1 MDVQNCCPIFCKIHS
16 MKLKKNLFLTTGIIT
31 TAVSFGQT
39 KPEASYAKDFV
50 MPRMRVI
57 VDNDFGG
64 DPDGLFQ
71 LAHQVLSPSAEIRG
85 IIGSHLKPG
94 DPFDASNETAT
105 NAVKKAKEL
114 LSVMKLQDRFSIFEG
129 SNRQL
134 KDSKTP
140 NVSEG
145 AKAIVKEAMRDDVKT
160 PLYILCG
167 AGLTE
172 IASAYLMEPKIA
184 DRIVLV
190 WIGGPEYTDLAT
202 PPPGYTSLEYNLGID
217 IIAGQVVFNDSKI
230 PIWQIP
236 RNAYRETLLAY
247 SELLLK
253 VKPQGKTGEYL
264 TEKIENL
271 MKRVQ
276 QFNLHTGE
284 TYIMGDSP
292 LVLLTALQ
300 SSFEADPS
308 SSFYTNKQSP
318 LINAQ
323 GLYEVNSNGRNIRVY
338 DHLDTR
344 MMFEDFFNKLQLF
357 KTNK

>member
-1 MDVQNCCPIFCKIHS
+1 MKRYRHLLILIFS
-16 MKLKKNLFLTTGIIT
+16 LWTGFVSQAQSTAKN
-31 TAVSFGQT
+31 SF
-39 KPEASYAKDFV
+39 SKDLV
-50 MPRMRVI
+50 VPRMRVI
-57 VDNDFGG
+57 VDNDFSG

-71 LAHQVLSPSAEIRG
+71 LVHQILSPSAEIRG

-94 DPFDASNETAT
+94 DGFDSSSETAT
-105 NAVKKAKEL
+105 NAVKKVKEL
-114 LSVMKLQDRFSIFEG
+114 LEVMKLQNAFPVYEG
-129 SNRQL
+129 SNLQL
-134 KDSKTP
+134 KDTKTP
-140 NVSEG
+140 NISEG

-160 PLYILCG
+160 PLYVLCG

-172 IASAYLMEPKIA
+172 IASAYLLEPKIA
-184 DRIVLV
+184 NRLTLV

-202 PPPGYTSLEYNLGID
+202 PPPGYTPLEYNLGID
-217 IIAGQVVFNDSKI
+217 ITAGQVVFNDSKI

-236 RNAYRETLLAY
+236 RNAYRQTLLSY

-264 TEKIENL
+264 SEKIESL

-276 QFNLHTGE
+276 QFNLHIGE

-308 SSFYTNKQSP
+308 SSSYVLKSSP

-323 GLYEVNSNGRNIRVY
+323 GLYETNHNGRNIRVY
-338 DHLDTR
+338 NQLDTR
-344 MMFEDFFNKLQLF
+344 LMFEDFFAKLQLF
-357 KTNK
+357 KTTK

>member
-1 MDVQNCCPIFCKIHS
+1 
-16 MKLKKNLFLTTGIIT
+16 MKTIRHLAVLTLSLLT
-31 TAVSFGQT
+31 TAVSLAQST
-39 KPEASYAKDFV
+39 KISFAKDFV
-50 MPRMRVI
+50 KPRMRVI

-71 LAHQVLSPSAEIRG
+71 LVHQILSPSAEIRG

-94 DPFDASNETAT
+94 DPFDASTETAT
-105 NAVKKAKEL
+105 NAVKKVKEL
-114 LSVMKLQDRFSIFEG
+114 LEVMKLQNAFPVYEG
-129 SNRQL
+129 SNLQL
-134 KDSKTP
+134 KDTKTP
-140 NVSEG
+140 NISEG
-145 AKAIVKEAMRDDVKT
+145 AKAIVKEAMRTDVKT
-160 PLYILCG
+160 PLYVVCG

-184 DRIVLV
+184 DRLTLI
-190 WIGGPEYTDLAT
+190 WIGGPEYSDLAS

-217 IIAGQVVFNDSKI
+217 ITAGQVVFNDSKI

-236 RNAYRETLLAY
+236 RNAYRQVLLSY

-253 VKPQGKTGEYL
+253 VKPTGKTGEYL

-276 QFNLHTGE
+276 KFDLHIGE

-308 SSFYTNKQSP
+308 SSFYTLKQAP

-323 GLYEVNSNGRNIRVY
+323 GLYETNTKGRNIRVY
-338 DHLDTR
+338 NQLDTR
-344 MMFEDFFNKLQLF
+344 LLFEDFFGKLQLF
-357 KTNK
+357 K

>member
-16 MKLKKNLFLTTGIIT
+16 MNLKKILFLTTGIIT
-31 TAVSFGQT
+31 TSVSYGQT

-129 SNRQL
+129 SNLQL

-253 VKPQGKTGEYL
+253 VKPHGKTGEYL
-264 TEKIENL
+264 TEKIEGL

-292 LVLLTALQ
+292 LVLLTVLQ

-338 DHLDTR
+338 NHLDRR